1 MTEVERKQ
9 IKGALLKCADEN
21 ANKMTP
27 TGYVVVSSICRSAV
41 ERIVE
46 LESQVE
52 QMVCCGN
59 CGNEKCTSKY
69 RGNSAYHTQ
78 TDGYACAGNEDW
90 VMRKPRSEKDA
101 DISTKERMV

>member
-1 MTEVERKQ
+1 MTESERTQ

-21 ANKMTP
+21 ADRTIA
-27 TGYVVVSSICRSAV
+27 TGYVVVSSVCKAAV

-52 QMVCCGN
+52 EMKRCGN
-59 CGNEKCTSKY
+59 CGNERCTSKY

-90 VMRKPRSEKDA
+90 VMRIPRREEKA
-101 DISTKERMV
+101 NA